1 MKPQKEPRG
10 FLQGTWSFGGLLP
23 SVAIFWRPSGYPET
37 YGFLSPCDG
46 RGRDQQ
52 ETSRRAT
59 GGSCKAHRASLIPR
73 WGLGASWERLGEPFG
88 GFLGS
93 LEALWGRPRALLGRL
108 GRLGPSLGARGALWN
123 HLGGLRLP
131 FRGSLGSLLGPS
143 GVPLGPSWGPLG
155 PSWYPL
161 GPSWGPLG
169 GLWGRLGA
177 VLGASSAAWDAAQ
190 TPKASLAKLYVF
202 LKEWD
207 DVGLVGVLS
216 GDS

>member
-23 SVAIFWRPSGYPET
+23 TAAARSFGARLDTPKPMGFCKSRHPGARLAKT
-37 YGFLSPCDG
+37 RGFLSPCDG

-108 GRLGPSLGARGALWN
+108 GRLGPSWGARGALWN

-155 PSWYPL
+155 PSWCPL
-161 GPSWGPLG
+161 GPS
-169 GLWGRLGA
+169 
-177 VLGASSAAWDAAQ
+177 
-190 TPKASLAKLYVF
+190 
-202 LKEWD
+202 
-207 DVGLVGVLS
+207 
-216 GDS
+216 